1 MNMWEAAEEA
11 LARRQSVPST
21 RSGVRAQR
29 ATFDWLQSLEGRQ
42 MILEKTRN
50 GEELVDFLVAV
61 LRGARFRWPELHPKE
76 LPGLPIRPTA
86 QQRVLAATWLA
97 ERVWGLAPR
106 LQEPPAQPELA
117 QEAAALELTA
127 AEAQFLEAA
136 RSLAIERGEAGADA
150 GELDRSVT
158 PSVTPSVTSGGDVDP
173 TP

>member
-1 MNMWEAAEEA
+1 MT
-11 LARRQSVPST
+11 QQT
-21 RSGVRAQR
+21 RSGIRAQR
-29 ATFDWLQSLEGRQ
+29 AAFDWLQSLEGRQ

-76 LPGLPIRPTA
+76 LPGLPIRPTS
-86 QQRVLAATWLA
+86 QQRVAAATWLA

-106 LQEPPAQPELA
+106 LNEPAPEPQLA
-117 QEAAALELTA
+117 VEATELQLTA

-150 GELDRSVT
+150 GDLDRSVT
-158 PSVTPSVTSGGDVDP
+158 PTGTSAEEGVR
-173 TP
+173 T